1 MSTEDLI
8 LKAIDKCLET
18 ADGEQR
24 RLFVWMKAA
33 LQFPGLNQFIE
44 EVKRAEESRGKVS
57 LESLHKAMEY
67 VESHN
72 EFQIRSL
79 AATDEAKDD
88 IVRLEQIRL
97 KEVELRIEEILK
109 YLGWKKIMEANS
121 YLITQ

>member
-18 ADGEQR
+18 ADGEHR

-44 EVKRAEESRGKVS
+44 EVKRAEECRGKVS
-57 LESLHKAMEY
+57 LESLHKAMEF

-88 IVRLEQIRL
+88 MVRLEKIRL
-97 KEVELRIEEILK
+97 REVELRIAETLL
-109 YLGWKKIMEANS
+109 YLG
-121 YLITQ
+121 